1 MAIDPGIV
9 AEAILREGREN
20 ISEATLRI
28 RVERILA
35 NYFAF
40 WSALSHPSSKTE
52 MLCQEWKHL
61 FGQVSGYKPEQ
72 LPEIIEMEQQYRID
86 AGHDMPRLLFTVH
99 TYYALIIKLL
109 AAEILTL
116 VRQGIGYSFID
127 HISMLS
133 PDKLKQSLAEMEVSY
148 LKRGKS
154 ARAFSRSTIPR
165 ASSSNPL

>member
-1 MAIDPGIV
+1 
-9 AEAILREGREN
+9 
-20 ISEATLRI
+20 
-28 RVERILA
+28 
-35 NYFAF
+35 
-40 WSALSHPSSKTE
+40 
-52 MLCQEWKHL
+52 
-61 FGQVSGYKPEQ
+61 
-72 LPEIIEMEQQYRID
+72 
-86 AGHDMPRLLFTVH
+86 MPRLLFTVH